1 LGSGEW
7 RASKVD
13 LPDRSFKSIIRIIK
27 IDMVDISRFDLNLL
41 VALEALLEEKSVS
54 RAARR
59 LSLGQPAMSHNLARL
74 RRLLGDELLV
84 RGVGGMV
91 PTPRALQLAPE
102 LRDVLRQLRA
112 LFDVQDSFDPASV
125 QQTFRLGVADSVEAI
140 LMPAIVERLLVL
152 APGLVLQLVPITGA
166 DVSADIEAGRFDLAV
181 GTFTDGRG
189 AHKQRMIHAE
199 GHHTIYNPAL
209 VRIDGAIS
217 LEDYQR
223 IPMLVIEQTQGAHPL
238 LQALQREGVRPWVAV
253 RTLRLQS
260 APMIVARAPLLAT
273 VHTQVAQMFAARFGL
288 VAKPVP
294 ERLALAP
301 ARLLMTWHAVH
312 DRAPLHRFMRDLIA
326 GVLERLRASE
336 RVG

>member
-1 LGSGEW
+1 
-7 RASKVD
+7 
-13 LPDRSFKSIIRIIK
+13 
-27 IDMVDISRFDLNLL
+27 MVDISRFDLNLL

-84 RGVGGMV
+84 RGAGGMV

-112 LFDVQDSFDPASV
+112 LFDDQDRFDPASV
-125 QQTFRLGVADSVEAI
+125 QQVFRLGVVDSVEAI
-140 LMPAIVERLLVL
+140 LVPAIVERLLL
-152 APGLVLQLVPITGA
+152 QAPGIMLQLVPLAGA

-189 AHKQRMIHAE
+189 AHKQRMIYCE

-217 LEDYQR
+217 LEDFQR
-223 IPMLVIEQTQGAHPL
+223 IPMLVVEQTQGAHPL
-238 LQALQREGVRPWVAV
+238 LQALEREGVRPQIAA
-253 RTLRLQS
+253 RTWRLQS
-260 APMIVARAPLLAT
+260 APLIVARAPLLAT
-273 VHTQVAQMFAARFGL
+273 VHTQVAHLYAERFGL

-294 ERLALAP
+294 QQLALAP
-301 ARLLMTWHAVH
+301 ARLLMTWHAAH
-312 DRAPLHRFMRDLIA
+312 DRAPLHRFMRDLVA
-326 GVLERLRASE
+326 GVLDSLRASE
-336 RVG
+336 MSR